1 MTAKNLMSIE
11 RSAEADGASLAVD
24 LWDSYHRAAA
34 DQKDGVA
41 EKAARD
47 YENAVTDDY
56 DSQPEQAAFTT
67 GFIRRMLELTQIPK
81 WRDG

>member
-1 MTAKNLMSIE
+1 MTNLMSIE

-24 LWDSYHRAAA
+24 LWDCYHKAAA
-34 DQKDGVA
+34 DQKDGAAA
-41 EKAARD
+41 EAARD
-47 YENAVTDDY
+47 YENAVTDY

-81 WRDG
+81 WQDG